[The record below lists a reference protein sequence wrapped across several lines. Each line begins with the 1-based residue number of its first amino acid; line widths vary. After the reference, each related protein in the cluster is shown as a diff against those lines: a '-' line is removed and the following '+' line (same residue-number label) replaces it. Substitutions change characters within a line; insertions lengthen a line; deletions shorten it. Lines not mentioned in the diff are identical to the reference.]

1 MKKFFS
7 KIKDGFGKAVNKIKS
22 TFSSVKTRIS
32 KAFQNLKLKIK
43 KNREDK
49 VKTQKEKNNKK
60 VKNQENIN
68 INEPIVTQTIVN
80 TKGTDATV
88 ARTSGNKN
96 INRNNNAVNNNLN
109 SQNTIDNNS
118 SEQNLN
124 EKIISI
130 SIQED
135 LGIVEYRTENGNFYQ
150 EDIQDIMNHRE
161 KEYANHKVNEKCK
174 KITKNKIEEIRLKR
188 KLNPVVITIL
198 ENDED
203 IYRYM
208 ECVQNNDELW
218 FDLEHNLIDSMLEGQ
233 DARIMNRAAKSEEKM
248 EAYVERET
256 GIIEKILKIINDLK
270 GNEKS
275 FTNEDIDNA
284 ITAFNIGNTFEE
296 GDSSALKYYKSAL
309 KIFENE
315 DIYNNS
321 DENIQHLE
329 EILLKLQAI
338 YIKQK
343 RYQKANEMNQ
353 KYMDILSKEKSKKYA
368 PLIIEARKTRNKE
381 NETEYL
387 TEYIRKYTTGQRGLL
402 KILSRTGKRR
412 SAIELYNKMLKSAG
426 IELKAEEFRYVLNSN
441 CIENGEYIVLENGKY
456 IAKTINGDEK
466 FQKLAEKA
474 KPNVDNTRQVNTD
487 KSIRKNKTSLDEE
500 PQVKMEGEP
509 KKDTKVKPIENSK
522 IKDEENMAE
531 EEKRYNEYCQ
541 IISEVLEVEPLKDLK
556 SIKDDEIHKI
566 AYMCTSENTLE
577 KATGLSRIGHFL
589 VKDIEENAENAK
601 KYLEKAI
608 NTILDDKNLSN
619 KSLYNNERATT
630 VLETSYLDLAGTYIL
645 EEKYDMAKE
654 KIKDYKELMEKEFN
668 FKYTPLISEAKSK
681 GEKIKMLNNMIE
693 IKSKY
698 TKADI
703 LLVRIAALEN
713 SPDAIEQYDNLLKKS
728 GIVLSDEERNESIRL
743 KGNVNGTYVRIG
755 PDNSTI
761 DACKIVGAEDLLIK
775 RQILQEKAIEEAKAK
790 FAKEI

>member
-22 TFSSVKTRIS
+22 TFTSVKIRIS
-32 KAFQNLKLKIK
+32 KAFQNLKLRFK
-43 KNREDK
+43 KNKEDK
-49 VKTQKEKNNKK
+49 VKTQKDKNNKK
-60 VKNQENIN
+60 VKKQENIN

-88 ARTSGNKN
+88 ARTSVNKN
-96 INRNNNAVNNNLN
+96 VSKKNNAINNNLN
-109 SQNTIDNNS
+109 PQNNIDNNS
-118 SEQNLN
+118 PEQNLS

-161 KEYANHKVNEKCK
+161 KEYANHKINEKCK

-198 ENDED
+198 EDDED

-218 FDLEHNLIDSMLEGQ
+218 FDLEHNLIDSLLDGQ

-248 EAYVERET
+248 GAYVEREF
-256 GIIEKILKIINDLK
+256 GIMDNILNFINNIR
-270 GNEKS
+270 GNEK
-275 FTNEDIDNA
+275 TATIEDLDNA

-321 DENIQHLE
+321 DENIQYLE
-329 EILLKLQAI
+329 ETLLKLQAI

-387 TEYIRKYTTGQRGLL
+387 TEYIRKYATGQRGLL
-402 KILSRTGKRR
+402 KILNRTGKRR

-441 CIENGEYIVLENGKY
+441 CIENGEYIVLEDGKY
-456 IAKTINGDEK
+456 IIKTIKGDEK
-466 FQKLAEKA
+466 FQKLTEKA
-474 KPNVDNTRQVNTD
+474 KLNVDNTRQLNTG
-487 KSIRKNKTSLDEE
+487 KSIRKNKTNLDEE
-500 PQVKMEGEP
+500 PQVKMEREP
-509 KKDTKVKPIENSK
+509 KKDTNVKPIENSK
-522 IKDEENMAE
+522 VKDEENMAE
-531 EEKRYNEYCQ
+531 EERRYNEYCQ
-541 IISEVLEVEPLKDLK
+541 IISEVFKLKPK
-556 SIKDDEIHKI
+556 KDMYKNKEIHKSV
-566 AYMCTSENTLE
+566 YMSTSKNTLE
-577 KATGLSRIGHFL
+577 KARGLSEMGYLLIDKNEQKQYAQTFL
-589 VKDIEENAENAK
+589 EE
-601 KYLEKAI
+601 AI
-608 NTILDDKNLSN
+608 NSIYSDKSLCNENLYDNELALTILEMSYIDLAQVHIF
-619 KSLYNNERATT
+619 NNE
-630 VLETSYLDLAGTYIL
+630 
-645 EEKYDMAKE
+645 YDMAKE
-654 KIKDYKELMEKEFN
+654 TIKDYSELMKKEFD
-668 FKYTPLISEAKSK
+668 FKYTPLISKANSND
-681 GEKIKMLNNMIE
+681 EKIKMLNYMVE
-693 IKSKY
+693 FKSKCVE
-698 TKADI
+698 ADI
-703 LLVRIAALEN
+703 LLVRIATLEN
-713 SPDAIEQYDNLLKKS
+713 APDAIEQYDNLLKKS
-728 GIVLSDEERNESIRL
+728 GIVLSEKEREISI
-743 KGNVNGTYVRIG
+743 KMNGAKDGIYMRIG

>member
-1 MKKFFS
+1 MKNFFS

-22 TFSSVKTRIS
+22 TFSSVKIRIS

-49 VKTQKEKNNKK
+49 VKTQKDKNNKK
-60 VKNQENIN
+60 AKNQENIN

-88 ARTSGNKN
+88 ARTSVNKN
-96 INRNNNAVNNNLN
+96 VSKKNNAINNNLN

-118 SEQNLN
+118 HEQNLN

-161 KEYANHKVNEKCK
+161 KEYANHKINEKCK

-270 GNEKS
+270 GSEKP

-296 GDSSALKYYKSAL
+296 GDPSALKYYKSAL

-321 DENIQHLE
+321 DENIQYLE
-329 EILLKLQAI
+329 ETLLKLQAI

-387 TEYIRKYTTGQRGLL
+387 TEYIRKYATGQRGLL

-456 IAKTINGDEK
+456 ITKTINGDEK
-466 FQKLAEKA
+466 FQKIAEKA

-531 EEKRYNEYCQ
+531 EGKRYNEYCQ
-541 IISEVLEVEPLKDLK
+541 IISEVFKLKPK
-556 SIKDDEIHKI
+556 KDMYKNKEIHKSV
-566 AYMCTSENTLE
+566 YMSTSKNTLE
-577 KATGLSRIGHFL
+577 KARGLSEMGYLLIDKNEQKQYAQTFL
-589 VKDIEENAENAK
+589 EE
-601 KYLEKAI
+601 AI
-608 NTILDDKNLSN
+608 NSIYSDKSLCNENLYDNELALTILEMSYIDLAQVHIF
-619 KSLYNNERATT
+619 NNE
-630 VLETSYLDLAGTYIL
+630 
-645 EEKYDMAKE
+645 YDMAKE
-654 KIKDYKELMEKEFN
+654 TIKDYSELMKKEFD
-668 FKYTPLISEAKSK
+668 FKYTPLISKANSND
-681 GEKIKMLNNMIE
+681 EKIKMLNYMIE
-693 IKSKY
+693 FKSKCVE
-698 TKADI
+698 ADI